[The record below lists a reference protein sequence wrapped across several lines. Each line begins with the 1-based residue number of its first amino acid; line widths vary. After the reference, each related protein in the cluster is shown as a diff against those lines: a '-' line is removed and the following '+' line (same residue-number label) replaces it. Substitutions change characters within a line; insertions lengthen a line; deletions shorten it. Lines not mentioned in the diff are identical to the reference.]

1 LPSASDALM
10 VPETPS
16 ELFQLKVAALA
27 PAGVDPV
34 PVPIVVQPAAM
45 ATSSGNTNA
54 AF

>member
-1 LPSASDALM
+1 LPPDNVALI

-27 PAGVDPV
+27 PDGVDPV
-34 PVPIVVQPAAM
+34 PVPIVVQPAAI
-45 ATSSGNTNA
+45 ATSSGNITA